1 MAAPIAR
8 KTAGRRSNNLGSSSK
23 AEVAM
28 REPWKIPY
36 DYLNSTR
43 LACGAVDPITLP
55 RRIHIRVKAASLQ
68 PARRGG
74 KRARG
79 RICS

>member
-1 MAAPIAR
+1 
-8 KTAGRRSNNLGSSSK
+8 
-23 AEVAM
+23 M

-36 DYLNSTR
+36 DFSDRTR

-55 RRIHIRVKAASLQ
+55 RRIRIRVKAVSLQ
-68 PARRGG
+68 PMLRLGR
-74 KRARG
+74 RARG

>member
-1 MAAPIAR
+1 
-8 KTAGRRSNNLGSSSK
+8 
-23 AEVAM
+23 M

-36 DYLNSTR
+36 DSSDSTR

-68 PARRGG
+68 PVRRGG
-74 KRARG
+74 RRARG

>member
-1 MAAPIAR
+1 
-8 KTAGRRSNNLGSSSK
+8 
-23 AEVAM
+23 M

-36 DYLNSTR
+36 HFSDRIR
-43 LACGAVDPITLP
+43 LARGAVDPITLP
-55 RRIHIRVKAASLQ
+55 RRIRIRVKAVSLQ
-68 PARRGG
+68 RVLRGG

>member
-1 MAAPIAR
+1 
-8 KTAGRRSNNLGSSSK
+8 
-23 AEVAM
+23 M

-36 DYLNSTR
+36 DFSDRTR

-55 RRIHIRVKAASLQ
+55 RRIRVKAVSLR
-68 PARRGG
+68 PVLRGG

-79 RICS
+79 RVYS

>member
-1 MAAPIAR
+1 
-8 KTAGRRSNNLGSSSK
+8 
-23 AEVAM
+23 M

-36 DYLNSTR
+36 DVSDRAR
-43 LACGAVDPITLP
+43 LACGAVDPVTLP
-55 RRIHIRVKAASLQ
+55 RRIHIRAKAVSLQ

-79 RICS
+79 RIYS